1 MKTRLICVILC
12 LVMILSFAGCGKKS
26 AYPEGHDEFK
36 AIIGETKADALKQ
49 LKLQESDLTEL
60 APFVY
65 QVPGNYSFCDYTFQ
79 SALMLDAVAD
89 RIYGFIYY
97 VPVDD
102 LSGLVPM
109 RDKLIELFGQPN
121 DYVFTQEDI
130 EKGKNGESIGIGNTW
145 SIHSFTREHHPEYAE
160 YIEAYME
167 KSPSKCGYAWGLS
180 MELRHSDQGQRYVV
194 LTFQV
199 GPDLSQPWEPGQ
211 DR

>member
-167 KSPSKCGYAWGLS
+167 KSPSKCGSVQYLCW
-180 MELRHSDQGQRYVV
+180 
-194 LTFQV
+194 
-199 GPDLSQPWEPGQ
+199 
-211 DR
+211 